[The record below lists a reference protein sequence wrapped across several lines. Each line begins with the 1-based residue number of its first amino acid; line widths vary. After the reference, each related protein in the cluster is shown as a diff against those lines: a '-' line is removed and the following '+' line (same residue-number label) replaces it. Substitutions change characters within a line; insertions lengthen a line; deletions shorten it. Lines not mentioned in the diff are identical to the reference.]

1 MRKLWQEVETVLVN
15 SRLRLPIYII
25 TVMSG
30 VGFFVAPSTFVATF
44 FVTFLGLLMIFE
56 SIHPTG
62 YHLFYKFLTGFLPN
76 KIQITI
82 LIILKTLGIIL
93 GLYLIFIGIGIE
105 IGRHF
110 Q

>member
-1 MRKLWQEVETVLVN
+1 MRKLWQEVETTLVN

-30 VGFFVAPSTFVATF
+30 VGFFVAPSIFVPTF

-62 YHLFYKFLTGFLPN
+62 YHLFYKFLTGFLPS
-76 KIQITI
+76 KIQIII
-82 LIILKTLGIIL
+82 LIFLKILGIIL
-93 GLYLIFIGIGIE
+93 GLYLLFIGIGIE

-110 Q
+110 H

>member
-1 MRKLWQEVETVLVN
+1 MRKLWTEVERILVN

-25 TVMSG
+25 TIISG
-30 VGFFVAPSTFVATF
+30 VGFFVAPSIFMPTF

-82 LIILKTLGIIL
+82 LIILKTLGVIL

-110 Q
+110 